1 MRLTIKAKQV
11 AGVTS
16 IVGLAVVGLS
26 SLYLSWLVRVRLEES
41 QARGQLLAKAVYQR
55 AQAVVTRGDPYEAL
69 RADEGLKSILESS
82 AYGANLTYA
91 AIVDVGGVVV
101 AHNDAMRVGEILPP
115 HGDLAAL
122 LDRGLIGQL
131 RAIYSDEG
139 QTLEVGQRLLL
150 GSSAFGSIRIGVS
163 TLLIRDD
170 ITKALRPAL
179 VAVAAAL
186 VGSSLVAMLLAQLLL
201 RPIHV
206 LRRSLTRLGERDFD
220 VADVLPRDEF
230 GELGESLAVAS
241 ARLLADRAG
250 SGERRE
256 PEPLTSWLEDS
267 IAVFD
272 AEGALVFASSGMR
285 ATLPPDALGQSV
297 SRLFM
302 PEHPYRTLVEDG
314 LARGQSNG
322 PLTVLLPPAR
332 SGSDKSPAAPAGEQV
347 VRSDVLRS
355 RNGKLSGVLVVAR
368 DADRLRQVQFTLNH
382 SRRMAALGRLSA
394 GLAHE
399 IKNPLNATMIRLE
412 LLRQQLSPA
421 SAESVAASGRG
432 DASSLVGGEP
442 GGEASDL
449 GEHVEVIAAQIRRLD
464 EVVQG
469 FLKFIR
475 PEDIRLQPVA
485 LADILAGIMPIVE
498 AEAQSHGV
506 VVRTD
511 VPAGL
516 PDLAADQAMLEQ
528 ALLNLAINACQAMRE
543 GGVLR
548 IAAAP
553 TWGRYVAVL
562 VEDNGIGIPPADLD
576 RIFDLYFTTKEGGSG
591 IGLSMVFRAVHLH
604 GGEIT
609 VESTPGRGT
618 TFRLLL
624 PQA

>member
-1 MRLTIKAKQV
+1 MRLTIKTKQV
-11 AGVTS
+11 VGVTS

-26 SLYLSWLVRVRLEES
+26 SLYLSSLVDVRLEES
-41 QARGQLLAKAVYQR
+41 LTRGRLLADVVYHR
-55 AQAVVTRGDPYEAL
+55 ARTVVTGGDPYAAL
-69 RADEGLKSILESS
+69 SADAGLQSILESS
-82 AYGANLTYA
+82 AASSPHVIYA
-91 AIVDVGGVVV
+91 AIVDVSGVVV
-101 AHNDAMRVGEILPP
+101 AHSDPMRVGEILPP

-122 LDRGLIGQL
+122 LERGLFGQL

-170 ITKALRPAL
+170 ITNALEPAL
-179 VAVAAAL
+179 VAVAVAL
-186 VGSSLVAMLLAQLLL
+186 VGSSVVAMLLAQLLL

-206 LRRSLTRLGERDFD
+206 LRRSLTRLGERDFG
-220 VADVLPRDEF
+220 VAEVLPRDEF

-250 SGERRE
+250 PGERRE
-256 PEPLTSWLEDS
+256 PEPLTRWLEDS
-267 IAVFD
+267 VAVFD
-272 AEGALVFASSGMR
+272 ADGALVFASSDMR
-285 ATLPPDALGQSV
+285 AALPADAQGQSV
-297 SRLFM
+297 SRLFT

-314 LARGQSNG
+314 LTRGQSNG
-322 PLTVLLPPAR
+322 PLTVLLPSVPP
-332 SGSDKSPAAPAGEQV
+332 GGDKNPAASGEQV
-347 VRSDVLRS
+347 VRTDVLRS
-355 RNGKLSGVLVVAR
+355 RNGALAGVLLVAR

-382 SRRMAALGRLSA
+382 SRRIAALGRLSA

-421 SAESVAASGRG
+421 GTESVATSGRADG
-432 DASSLVGGEP
+432 SSIVGSEP
-442 GGEASDL
+442 GEVSEL

-485 LADILAGIMPIVE
+485 LVDILAGIMPIIE

-511 VPAGL
+511 VPADL

-528 ALLNLAINACQAMRE
+528 ALLNLAINAVQAMRQ
-543 GGVLR
+543 GGTLR

-553 TWGRYVAVL
+553 TWGRYVAVV
-562 VEDNGIGIPPADLD
+562 VEDGGIGISPTNLD
-576 RIFDLYFTTKEGGSG
+576 KIFDLYFTTKEGGSG

>member
-11 AGVTS
+11 VGVTS
-16 IVGLAVVGLS
+16 IVGLAVIGLS

-41 QARGQLLAKAVYQR
+41 QARGQLLANAVYQR
-55 AQAVVTRGDPYEAL
+55 AQAIVTRGDPYEAL

-82 AYGANLTYA
+82 AYGANVTYA

-101 AHNDAMRVGEILPP
+101 AHSDAMRVGEILPP
-115 HGDLAAL
+115 YGDLAAL

-150 GSSAFGSIRIGVS
+150 GSSAFGSIRLGVS

-179 VAVAAAL
+179 VAVAVAL
-186 VGSSLVAMLLAQLLL
+186 VGSSVVAMLLAQLLL

-220 VADVLPRDEF
+220 VADALPRDEF

-250 SGERRE
+250 SGERRQ

-297 SRLFM
+297 SHLFT
-302 PEHPYRTLVEDG
+302 PEHPYRTLVEEG

-332 SGSDKSPAAPAGEQV
+332 PGSDTSPAAPAGEQV

-355 RNGKLSGVLVVAR
+355 RNGKLAGVLIVAR

-421 SAESVAASGRG
+421 GTESVAPIRRADGTSIAG
-432 DASSLVGGEP
+432 SEP
-442 GGEASDL
+442 GEASDL

-485 LADILAGIMPIVE
+485 LADILAGIMPIIE

-553 TWGRYVAVL
+553 TWGRYVAVQ